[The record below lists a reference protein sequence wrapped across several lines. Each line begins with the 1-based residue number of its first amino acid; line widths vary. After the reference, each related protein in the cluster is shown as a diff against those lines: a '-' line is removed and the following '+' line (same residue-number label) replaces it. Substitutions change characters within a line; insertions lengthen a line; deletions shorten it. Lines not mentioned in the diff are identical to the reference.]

1 MYITRKKVFME
12 ILDIVFGALILLV
25 ITWFSVLAG
34 KVETRMWQK
43 VRVKN
48 NDLQVQQQITR
59 GISHLR

>member
-1 MYITRKKVFME
+1 ME